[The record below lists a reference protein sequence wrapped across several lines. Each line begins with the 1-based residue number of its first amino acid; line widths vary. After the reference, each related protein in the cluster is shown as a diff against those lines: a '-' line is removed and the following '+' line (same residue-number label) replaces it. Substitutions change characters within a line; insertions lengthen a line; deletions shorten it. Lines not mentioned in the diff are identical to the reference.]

1 MGMILY
7 EDQYFYI
14 TKCDEY
20 PNVPG
25 MFAIYETGGKWY
37 SSEKSIKR
45 LAAIEK
51 KIRDELMKQGFKLT
65 GIYREE
71 YENNKFRILIIS
83 YDISI
88 LQQNNISPDLYQ
100 PYIKDYLES
109 FKRNNNDSDIVNVK
123 ILTKLKEIKND

>member
-1 MGMILY
+1 LIIFILLDRRQRMGMILY

-51 KIRDELMKQGFKLT
+51 K
-65 GIYREE
+65 
-71 YENNKFRILIIS
+71 
-83 YDISI
+83 
-88 LQQNNISPDLYQ
+88 
-100 PYIKDYLES
+100 LET
-109 FKRNNNDSDIVNVK
+109 N
-123 ILTKLKEIKND
+123 

>member
-1 MGMILY
+1 
-7 EDQYFYI
+7 
-14 TKCDEY
+14 
-20 PNVPG
+20 
-25 MFAIYETGGKWY
+25 
-37 SSEKSIKR
+37 
-45 LAAIEK
+45 
-51 KIRDELMKQGFKLT
+51 MKQGFKLT

-71 YENNKFRILIIS
+71 YENNKFRILIIP

-88 LQQNNISPDLYQ
+88 SQQNNISPDLYQ

>member
-1 MGMILY
+1 
-7 EDQYFYI
+7 
-14 TKCDEY
+14 
-20 PNVPG
+20 
-25 MFAIYETGGKWY
+25 
-37 SSEKSIKR
+37 
-45 LAAIEK
+45 
-51 KIRDELMKQGFKLT
+51 MKQGFKLT

-71 YENNKFRILIIS
+71 YENNKFRILIIP

-109 FKRNNNDSDIVNVK
+109 FKKNNDDSDIVNVK

>member
-51 KIRDELMKQGFKLT
+51 K
-65 GIYREE
+65 
-71 YENNKFRILIIS
+71 
-83 YDISI
+83 
-88 LQQNNISPDLYQ
+88 
-100 PYIKDYLES
+100 LET
-109 FKRNNNDSDIVNVK
+109 N
-123 ILTKLKEIKND
+123 

>member
-1 MGMILY
+1 
-7 EDQYFYI
+7 
-14 TKCDEY
+14 
-20 PNVPG
+20 
-25 MFAIYETGGKWY
+25 
-37 SSEKSIKR
+37 
-45 LAAIEK
+45 
-51 KIRDELMKQGFKLT
+51 MKQGFKLT

>member
-1 MGMILY
+1 
-7 EDQYFYI
+7 
-14 TKCDEY
+14 
-20 PNVPG
+20 
-25 MFAIYETGGKWY
+25 
-37 SSEKSIKR
+37 
-45 LAAIEK
+45 
-51 KIRDELMKQGFKLT
+51 MKQGFKLT

-71 YENNKFRILIIS
+71 YENNKFRILIIP